1 MSNSDILMF
10 FDFLKMELDVNIDSQ
25 IFMEQNEEKLFNIFV
40 KLFLNKKNVIHYSSQ
55 FIIKYKQLFENRTP
69 IFTDLFKKNNI
80 IEGNK
85 FIMFY
90 SISE

>member
-40 KLFLNKKNVIHYSSQ
+40 KLFLEK
-55 FIIKYKQLFENRTP
+55 LR
-69 IFTDLFKKNNI
+69 
-80 IEGNK
+80 
-85 FIMFY
+85 
-90 SISE
+90 